1 MLRNFKSYH
10 INERFTRANT
20 VMYDLMTDLS
30 HKVNVNSIYFDN
42 NNKENKHYKQYQL
55 HNNNSK
61 FGSKYVLKQRVTDLI
76 NEVKVYEKKEKRVA
90 LRNISNMEIDG
101 VDSYK
106 HVKDDGNQQKRIY
119 SRSKI
124 TFYDEVFEKDVKIKR
139 FKEDEVSF
147 TKSKILPSIHWQKI
161 DNDVKTDDEQ
171 INDAKEML
179 MGWLGETIKHIKKD
193 EGYLKDNIDKAFK
206 MKKH

>member
-20 VMYDLMTDLS
+20 VMYDLVTDLS

-42 NNKENKHYKQYQL
+42 NKENKHYKQYQL
-55 HNNNSK
+55 HNNNNK
-61 FGSKYVLKQRVTDLI
+61 FGNKYILKQKVNDLI
-76 NEVKVYEKKEKRVA
+76 KEVKVYEKKEKRVA
-90 LRNISNMEIDG
+90 LRNICNMEIDS
-101 VDSYK
+101 DDTFK
-106 HVKDDGNQQKRIY
+106 QVKDEGSKHKRIY
-119 SRSKI
+119 TRSKV
-124 TFYDEVFEKDVKIKR
+124 TFYDEVFDRDVKIKK

-171 INDAKEML
+171 MNDAKDML

-193 EGYLKDNIDKAFK
+193 EGYLKENIDKAFK
-206 MKKH
+206 LKKH